1 MGYVAGTAQT
11 STVTPICIA
20 TEYAQ
25 YPEYHSVGQT
35 IKISFYETI
44 ICGACFVARTEDFVI
59 GGIHIM

>member
-25 YPEYHSVGQT
+25 YPEYHSVGQQLKYRFMKQSSVVPVSWLEQ
-35 IKISFYETI
+35 KIL
-44 ICGACFVARTEDFVI
+44 
-59 GGIHIM
+59 